1 MTFHDL
7 PAVNAC
13 LNGLSA
19 LLLIAGFVFIK
30 RGNKTRASQLHDR
43 RA

>member
-1 MTFHDL
+1 MSFSDL

-19 LLLIAGFVFIK
+19 VFLAPVTSSSAARISGRIA
-30 RGNKTRASQLHDR
+30 TAW
-43 RA
+43 

>member
-1 MTFHDL
+1 MSPADL

-19 LLLIAGFVFIK
+19 IFLSAGYYFIRRK
-30 RGNKTRASQLHDR
+30 NQAPTRSA
-43 RA
+43 